1 MSAIYRLPLESTDIP
16 MGPFNAAEVAGPPS
30 TLVPTTPVPAMVV
43 MMYYTFE
50 VNGNKQESD
59 EGE

>member
-1 MSAIYRLPLESTDIP
+1 